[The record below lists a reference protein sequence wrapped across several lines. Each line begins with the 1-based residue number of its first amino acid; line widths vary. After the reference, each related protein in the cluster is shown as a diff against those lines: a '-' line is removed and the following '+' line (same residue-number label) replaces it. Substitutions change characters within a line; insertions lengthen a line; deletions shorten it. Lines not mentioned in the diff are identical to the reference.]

1 MKNLPNLFCYSY
13 LMKEK
18 NVCSKCL
25 EAVNEAYLRYQKGE
39 IDEEGRIH
47 GHEHVHEHAHEH

>member
-1 MKNLPNLFCYSY
+1 MKD
-13 LMKEK
+13 K

-25 EAVNEAYLRYQKGE
+25 EAVDEAYLRYKREE

-47 GHEHVHEHAHEH
+47 GHEHVHEHAHEN